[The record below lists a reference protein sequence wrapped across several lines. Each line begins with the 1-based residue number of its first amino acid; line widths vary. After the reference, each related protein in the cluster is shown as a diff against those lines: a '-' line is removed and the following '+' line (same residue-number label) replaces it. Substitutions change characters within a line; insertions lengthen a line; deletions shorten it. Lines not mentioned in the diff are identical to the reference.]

1 MYYLLDISRGEFHD
15 LGSSFECELIPLS
28 HPDELKSVQEEFK
41 KRHPKAD
48 HYPYAFRFDEL
59 SRSSDDGE
67 PSGTGGRALL
77 SLLEQKQLGRCLIMV
92 ARFFGGTKLG
102 IPRLR
107 RAFVGSGEDAIA
119 QATLFV
125 EQEQY
130 VYHLEISYSLYS
142 VLEKNQT
149 RYGYQLKNTSFDVNV
164 VTDLCSMRIMDEPWE
179 KMGLNPTLLI
189 APRKDMLL
197 VEAKV

>member
-1 MYYLLDISRGEFHD
+1 MYYLQEPSHGCYHD

-28 HPDELKSVQEEFK
+28 NPDELKAAQEEFK

-48 HYPYAFRFDEL
+48 HYPYAFRYDEL

-77 SLLEQKQLGRCLIMV
+77 SLLEQRQVGRCLLIV

-102 IPRLR
+102 VPRLR
-107 RAFVGSGEDAIA
+107 RAFVGAGEDAID

-125 EQEQY
+125 EKEQL
-130 VYHLEISYSLYS
+130 VYSLDISYSVYS
-142 VLEKNQT
+142 ILERNRS
-149 RYGYQLKNTSFDVNV
+149 RYGFELKNTVFGVNV
-164 VTDLCSMRIMDEPWE
+164 VTELISMRIMDEPWE
-179 KMGLNPTLLI
+179 KMGLDLSALPSPTKKIQLTE
-189 APRKDMLL
+189 
-197 VEAKV
+197 VTS